1 MSASN
6 DVPAQ
11 GAVAQPVTY
20 PQFVAGVAPGGD
32 VHQAR
37 TLARRRVTWVLSLVA
52 GLGGWVVILLSIV
65 LTVIYCIEMA
75 NADEMVRKYG
85 IGGGLIWIFSL
96 LALFVINVLGALF
109 GLIELLRC
117 NNVKEVRRALYV
129 LLLNVLPWIILGVLY
144 WVYMPD

>member
-11 GAVAQPVTY
+11 SAAAQPVTY

-32 VHQAR
+32 VHDVR
-37 TLARRRVTWVLSLVA
+37 LPVRRRVTWVLSLVA

-65 LTVIYCIEMA
+65 LTVMYCIEMA

-85 IGGGLIWIFSL
+85 IGGGLIWLFAL
-96 LALFVINVLGALF
+96 LALFVINVLGGIF

-144 WVYMPD
+144 WVYMLD

>member
-11 GAVAQPVTY
+11 SAAAQPVTY

-65 LTVIYCIEMA
+65 LTVIYCIEME

-85 IGGGLIWIFSL
+85 IGSALIWIFSL
-96 LALFVINVLGALF
+96 LALFVINVLGGIF

-117 NNVKEVRRALYV
+117 NNFQEVRRACYV

-144 WVYMPD
+144 WVYMSD

>member
-1 MSASN
+1 MSALRDS
-6 DVPAQ
+6 PAQ
-11 GAVAQPVTY
+11 GAAAQPVTP
-20 PQFVAGVAPGGD
+20 PQHVAGIAPDGD
-32 VHQAR
+32 VHQACPPV
-37 TLARRRVTWVLSLVA
+37 RRRVTWVLSLVA

-65 LTVIYCIEMA
+65 LTIIYCIETA

-85 IGGGLIWIFSL
+85 IGTGLIWIFAL
-96 LALFVINVLGALF
+96 LALFVINVLGGIF

-144 WVYMPD
+144 WVYVPD

>member
-11 GAVAQPVTY
+11 SAAAQPVTY

-65 LTVIYCIEMA
+65 LTIIYFIETA
-75 NADEMVRKYG
+75 NSDDIAVKYG
-85 IGGGLIWIFSL
+85 LGGGWIWIFAL
-96 LALFVINVLGALF
+96 LALFVINVLGGIF

>member
-11 GAVAQPVTY
+11 GAAAQPVTP
-20 PQFVAGVAPGGD
+20 PQHVAGIAPDGD

-37 TLARRRVTWVLSLVA
+37 SPVRRRGTWMLSLVA

-65 LTVIYCIEMA
+65 LTIIYCIETA

-85 IGGGLIWIFSL
+85 IGTGLIWIFAL
-96 LALFVINVLGALF
+96 LALFVINVLGGIF

-144 WVYMPD
+144 WVYVPD

>member
-11 GAVAQPVTY
+11 GATAQPVTY

-32 VHQAR
+32 VHDGRPPVR
-37 TLARRRVTWVLSLVA
+37 TRSTWVLSLVA

-65 LTVIYCIEMA
+65 LTVIYYIEMA

-85 IGGGLIWIFSL
+85 IGGGLIWIFAL
-96 LALFVINVLGALF
+96 LALFVINVLGGIF

-144 WVYMPD
+144 WVYVPD

>member
-11 GAVAQPVTY
+11 SAAAQPVTP
-20 PQFVAGVAPGGD
+20 PQLVAGVAPGGD
-32 VHQAR
+32 VHDGRPPVR
-37 TLARRRVTWVLSLVA
+37 TRSTWVLSLVA

-65 LTVIYCIEMA
+65 LTVIYYIEMA

-85 IGGGLIWIFSL
+85 IGGGLIWIFAL
-96 LALFVINVLGALF
+96 LALFVINVLGGIF

-144 WVYMPD
+144 WVYVPD

>member
-6 DVPAQ
+6 DVPGQDA
-11 GAVAQPVTY
+11 AAQPVTP
-20 PQFVAGVAPGGD
+20 PQHVAGIAPDGD
-32 VHQAR
+32 VHQACPPV
-37 TLARRRVTWVLSLVA
+37 RRRVTWVLSLVA

-65 LTVIYCIEMA
+65 LTIIYCIETA

-85 IGGGLIWIFSL
+85 IGTGLIWIF
-96 LALFVINVLGALF
+96 ALFVINVLGALF
-109 GLIELLRC
+109 GLIELFRC

-144 WVYMPD
+144 WVYVPD

>member
-11 GAVAQPVTY
+11 SAAAQPVTY

-75 NADEMVRKYG
+75 NADELVRKYG

>member
-11 GAVAQPVTY
+11 GAAAQPVTP
-20 PQFVAGVAPGGD
+20 PQHVAGIAPDGD

-37 TLARRRVTWVLSLVA
+37 PPVCRRVTWVLSLVA

-85 IGGGLIWIFSL
+85 IGGGLIWIFAL

-144 WVYMPD
+144 WVYVPD

>member
-11 GAVAQPVTY
+11 GATAQPVTY

-32 VHQAR
+32 VHDGRPPVR
-37 TLARRRVTWVLSLVA
+37 TRSTWVLSLVA

-65 LTVIYCIEMA
+65 LTVIYYIEMA

-85 IGGGLIWIFSL
+85 IGGGLIWIFAL
-96 LALFVINVLGALF
+96 LALFVINVLGGIF

-129 LLLNVLPWIILGVLY
+129 LLLNVFPWIIFGVLY
-144 WVYMPD
+144 WVYVPD

>member
-11 GAVAQPVTY
+11 GATAQPVTY

-32 VHQAR
+32 VHDGRPPVR
-37 TLARRRVTWVLSLVA
+37 TRSTWVLSLVA

-65 LTVIYCIEMA
+65 LTVIYYIEMA

-85 IGGGLIWIFSL
+85 IGGGLIWIFAL
-96 LALFVINVLGALF
+96 LALFVINVLGGIF

-129 LLLNVLPWIILGVLY
+129 LLLNVFPWIILGVLY
-144 WVYMPD
+144 WVYVPD

>member
-1 MSASN
+1 MSAPN

-11 GAVAQPVTY
+11 SAAAQPVTY

-65 LTVIYCIEMA
+65 LTIIYCIETA

-85 IGGGLIWIFSL
+85 IGTGLIWIFAL
-96 LALFVINVLGALF
+96 LALFVINVLGGIF

-144 WVYMPD
+144 WVYVPD

>member
-11 GAVAQPVTY
+11 SAAAQPVTY

>member
-11 GAVAQPVTY
+11 SAAAQPVTY

-65 LTVIYCIEMA
+65 LTVIYCIETA

-85 IGGGLIWIFSL
+85 IGSGLIWIFALS
-96 LALFVINVLGALF
+96 ALFVINVLGGIF

-144 WVYMPD
+144 WVYVPD

>member
-1 MSASN
+1 M
-6 DVPAQ
+6 
-11 GAVAQPVTY
+11 
-20 PQFVAGVAPGGD
+20 
-32 VHQAR
+32 
-37 TLARRRVTWVLSLVA
+37 RRRVTWVLSLVV

-75 NADEMVRKYG
+75 NANEMVRKYG
-85 IGGGLIWIFSL
+85 VGGGLIWIFAL
-96 LALFVINVLGALF
+96 LELFVINVLGALF

-144 WVYMPD
+144 WVYVPD

>member
-11 GAVAQPVTY
+11 SAASQPVTY

-65 LTVIYCIEMA
+65 LTIIYCIETA
-75 NADEMVRKYG
+75 NADENG
-85 IGGGLIWIFSL
+85 AQIPE
-96 LALFVINVLGALF
+96 LAPA
-109 GLIELLRC
+109 
-117 NNVKEVRRALYV
+117 
-129 LLLNVLPWIILGVLY
+129 
-144 WVYMPD
+144 

>member
-11 GAVAQPVTY
+11 GSTAQPVTY

-32 VHQAR
+32 VHDGRPPVR
-37 TLARRRVTWVLSLVA
+37 TRSTWVLSLVA

-96 LALFVINVLGALF
+96 LALFVINVLGGIF

-144 WVYMPD
+144 WVYMSD

>member
-11 GAVAQPVTY
+11 GATAQPVTY

-32 VHQAR
+32 VHDGRPPVR
-37 TLARRRVTWVLSLVA
+37 TRSTWVLSLVA

-65 LTVIYCIEMA
+65 LTVIYYIEMA

-96 LALFVINVLGALF
+96 LALFVINVLGGIF

-129 LLLNVLPWIILGVLY
+129 LLLNVFPWIILGVLY
-144 WVYMPD
+144 WVYVPD

>member
-1 MSASN
+1 M
-6 DVPAQ
+6 
-11 GAVAQPVTY
+11 
-20 PQFVAGVAPGGD
+20 
-32 VHQAR
+32 
-37 TLARRRVTWVLSLVA
+37 LSLVA

-65 LTVIYCIEMA
+65 LTIIYCIETA

-85 IGGGLIWIFSL
+85 IGTGLIWIFSL

-117 NNVKEVRRALYV
+117 NNFKEVRRAFYV

-144 WVYMPD
+144 WVYMSD

>member
-11 GAVAQPVTY
+11 GSTAQPVTY

-32 VHQAR
+32 VHDGR
-37 TLARRRVTWVLSLVA
+37 PSVRRRVTWVLSLVA
-52 GLGGWVVILLSIV
+52 GLGGWAVILLSIV
-65 LTVIYCIEMA
+65 LTVIYCIKMA

-85 IGGGLIWIFSL
+85 IGGGLIWIFAL
-96 LALFVINVLGALF
+96 LALFVINVLGGIF

-129 LLLNVLPWIILGVLY
+129 LLLNVFPWIIFGVLY
-144 WVYMPD
+144 WVYVPD

>member
-11 GAVAQPVTY
+11 GATAQPVTY

-32 VHQAR
+32 VHDGRPPVR
-37 TLARRRVTWVLSLVA
+37 TRSTWVLSLVA

-65 LTVIYCIEMA
+65 LTVIYYIEMA

-96 LALFVINVLGALF
+96 LALFVINVLGGIF

-144 WVYMPD
+144 WVYMSD

>member
-11 GAVAQPVTY
+11 SAAAQPVTY
-20 PQFVAGVAPGGD
+20 PQFVAGVAAGGD
-32 VHQAR
+32 LHDVR
-37 TLARRRVTWVLSLVA
+37 PPVRRRVTWVLSLVA
-52 GLGGWVVILLSIV
+52 GLGGWVVILLSIL
-65 LTVIYCIEMA
+65 LTVMYVIDMA
-75 NADEMVRKYG
+75 DEDEMVRKYG
-85 IGGGLIWIFSL
+85 IGGALIWIFAL
-96 LALFVINVLGALF
+96 LALFVINVLGGIF

-144 WVYMPD
+144 WAYVPD

>member
-11 GAVAQPVTY
+11 SAAAQPVTY

-32 VHQAR
+32 VHDVR
-37 TLARRRVTWVLSLVA
+37 LPVRRRVTWVLSLVA

-65 LTVIYCIEMA
+65 LTVMYCIEMA

-85 IGGGLIWIFSL
+85 IGGGLIWLFAL
-96 LALFVINVLGALF
+96 LALFVINVLGGIF

-144 WVYMPD
+144 WAYVPD

>member
-11 GAVAQPVTY
+11 SAAAQPVTY

-85 IGGGLIWIFSL
+85 LGPGLIWLFSL

-117 NNVKEVRRALYV
+117 NNFKEVRRAFYV

>member
-11 GAVAQPVTY
+11 GATAQPVTY

-32 VHQAR
+32 VHDVRPPVR
-37 TLARRRVTWVLSLVA
+37 TRSTWVLSLVA

-65 LTVIYCIEMA
+65 LTVIYYIEMA

-85 IGGGLIWIFSL
+85 IGGGLIWIFAL
-96 LALFVINVLGALF
+96 LALFVINVLGGIF

-129 LLLNVLPWIILGVLY
+129 LLLNVFPWIIFGVLY
-144 WVYMPD
+144 WVYVPD

>member
-6 DVPAQ
+6 DVPAR
-11 GAVAQPVTY
+11 GATAQPVTY

-32 VHQAR
+32 VHDGRPPVR
-37 TLARRRVTWVLSLVA
+37 TRSTWVLSLVA

-65 LTVIYCIEMA
+65 LTVIYYIEMA

-85 IGGGLIWIFSL
+85 IGGGLIWIFAL
-96 LALFVINVLGALF
+96 LALFVINVLGGIF

-129 LLLNVLPWIILGVLY
+129 LLLNVFPWIIFGVLY
-144 WVYMPD
+144 WVYVPD